1 MKTKILYALAL
12 STLLITSCQ
21 NSDKKKAKQNKKV
34 NLKEVVKV
42 LPLDYQSVTQTI
54 DYTGN
59 VLPFEEVN
67 IVPSTPAK
75 IEKIYVEVSD
85 HVSKGDL
92 LVEMDKTQ
100 WQQAKVQLSTLE
112 ADMQRFE
119 ELKKTNSIAPQKYDQ
134 MKAQYEVMKNNLA
147 FLQKNT
153 LLKAPFSGVISAKY
167 YEEGEMFS
175 GAPNPMTGKSSIVT
189 LLQIDKLKIVV
200 AVSEKYYPLIKKGTL
215 AEVKSEIFPNNKFRA
230 KVFNIYPTIDPVTR
244 TFNVELSLEN
254 KKELL
259 RPGMFV
265 KTEIT
270 ISQVKTILLP
280 DHAVLKMQGSN
291 DRYLFVNDKGKAKRI
306 AVSIG
311 KRYDS
316 NIEVMS
322 TELKRGDQVI
332 VKGQSRLLDGDELE
346 IVE

>member
-1 MKTKILYALAL
+1 MKTRIFYLLAIG
-12 STLLITSCQ
+12 TLLIASCQ
-21 NSDKKKAKQNKKV
+21 NKEKKTTKNNTPATH
-34 NLKEVVKV
+34 KENVKV
-42 LPLDYQSVTQTI
+42 LALDYQEVTQTI

-59 VLPFEEVN
+59 LLPFKEVN
-67 IVPSTPAK
+67 IVPATPAK
-75 IEKIYVEVSD
+75 IEKVYVEVSD
-85 HVSKGDL
+85 RVSKGDL

-100 WQQAKVQLSTLE
+100 WEQAKVQLSTLE

-167 YEEGEMFS
+167 YEDGEMFS
-175 GAPNPMTGKSSIVT
+175 GAPNPMTGKSAIVT
-189 LLQIDKLKIVV
+189 LLQIDRLKITV
-200 AVSEKYYPLIKKGTL
+200 AISEKYYPMIKKGTL
-215 AEVKSEIFPNNKFRA
+215 ANIKSELFPNQKFQA
-230 KVFNIYPTIDPVTR
+230 KVFNIYPTIDPITR

-254 KKELL
+254 KKETL

-265 KTEIT
+265 KTEIVVNQT
-270 ISQVKTILLP
+270 RTMLLP

-306 AVSIG
+306 AVTIG

-316 NIEVMS
+316 NIEVIA
-322 TELKRGDQVI
+322 TELTRGDQVI
-332 VKGQSRLLDGDELE
+332 VNGQSRLLDGDEIE